1 MLMTR
6 RSERRKR
13 RLFVTISVFVLS
25 FGLIGTSFVALNY
38 DAIRDQYLRLTSL
51 DFEGPGAGEVVVR
64 IEAGEEGLSISEK
77 LLEAGV
83 IRDFDS
89 FYRYLIEQNAVFYP
103 GSFMLRL
110 QMSNASA
117 LEVLSNPANA
127 MTYRVTI
134 PEGFRAIQIFEEL
147 AKVSG
152 IPESEFRKA
161 AENLRGLGIPEEA
174 PTIEGYLFPATY
186 SFDKEATAESI
197 IETMVAR
204 MQQELS
210 DLGIPQRQWH
220 EILTLASIV
229 QREAKLEA
237 DFYKVARVFTNR
249 LAIDMRLE
257 TDPTITYSFSGK
269 DMSEV
274 SREEQ
279 IEHGYNTYLLP
290 GLPPGP
296 IASPGSLAID
306 ATLNPVSGDW
316 LFFVTINLASG
327 ETKFSRTLAEHES
340 WVVFLRAWERENPN
354 WYDE

>member
-1 MLMTR
+1 MAR

-13 RLFVTISVFVLS
+13 RLFVTVTVFVLS
-25 FGLIGTSFVALNY
+25 FGLIGASVVALNY
-38 DAIRDQYLRLTSL
+38 DAIRDQYLRFTSL
-51 DFEGPGAGEVVVR
+51 DFEGPGVGEVVVR
-64 IEAGEEGLSISEK
+64 IEAGEDGLAISEK
-77 LLEAGV
+77 LLDAGV

-89 FYRYLIEQNAVFYP
+89 FYRFLIEKNPVFYP
-103 GSFMLRL
+103 GSFMLKL
-110 QMSNASA
+110 QMSNASV

-127 MTYRVTI
+127 ITYRVTI

-147 AKVSG
+147 ARVSG
-152 IPESEFRKA
+152 ISSAEFKKA
-161 AENLRGLGIPEEA
+161 AENLEGLGIPKEA

-186 SFDKEATAESI
+186 SFDKEANAESI
-197 IETMVAR
+197 INTMVTR
-204 MQQELS
+204 MKKELT
-210 DLGIPQRQWH
+210 DLEIPENQWH

-229 QREAKLEA
+229 QREAKLKE
-237 DFYKVARVFTNR
+237 DFYKVSRVFANR
-249 LAIDMRLE
+249 LEINMRLE
-257 TDPTITYSFSGK
+257 TDPTITYSYSGK
-269 DMSEV
+269 DMSKV
-274 SREEQ
+274 SREKQ

-306 ATLNPVSGDW
+306 ATLNPVAGDW

>member
-1 MLMTR
+1 MAR

-13 RLFVTISVFVLS
+13 RLFVTVTVFVLS
-25 FGLIGTSFVALNY
+25 FGLIGASVVALNY
-38 DAIRDQYLRLTSL
+38 DAIRDQYLRFTSL
-51 DFEGPGAGEVVVR
+51 DFEGPGVGEVVVR
-64 IEAGEEGLSISEK
+64 IEAGEDGLAISEK
-77 LLEAGV
+77 LLDAGV

-89 FYRYLIEQNAVFYP
+89 FYRFLIEKNPVFYP
-103 GSFMLRL
+103 GSFMLKL
-110 QMSNASA
+110 QMSNASV
-117 LEVLSNPANA
+117 LEVLTNPANA
-127 MTYRVTI
+127 ITYRVTI

-147 AKVSG
+147 ARVSG
-152 IPESEFRKA
+152 ISSAEFKEA
-161 AENLRGLGIPEEA
+161 AENLEGLGIPKEA

-186 SFDKEATAESI
+186 SFDKEANAESI
-197 IETMVAR
+197 INTMVNR
-204 MQQELS
+204 MKKELT
-210 DLGIPQRQWH
+210 DLEIPENQWH

-229 QREAKLEA
+229 QREAKLKE
-237 DFYKVARVFTNR
+237 DFYKVSRVLANR
-249 LAIDMRLE
+249 LEINMRLE
-257 TDPTITYSFSGK
+257 TDPTITYSYSGK
-269 DMSEV
+269 DMSKV
-274 SREEQ
+274 SREKQ

-306 ATLNPVSGDW
+306 ATLNPVAGDW

>member
-1 MLMTR
+1 MAR

-13 RLFVTISVFVLS
+13 RLFVTVTVFVLS
-25 FGLIGTSFVALNY
+25 FGLIGASVVALNY
-38 DAIRDQYLRLTSL
+38 DAIRDQYLRFTSL
-51 DFEGPGAGEVVVR
+51 DFEGPGVGEVVVR
-64 IEAGEEGLSISEK
+64 IEAGEDGLAISEK
-77 LLEAGV
+77 LLDAGV

-89 FYRYLIEQNAVFYP
+89 FYRFLIEKNPVFYP
-103 GSFMLRL
+103 GSFMLKL
-110 QMSNASA
+110 QMSNASV

-127 MTYRVTI
+127 ITYRVTI

-147 AKVSG
+147 ARVSG
-152 IPESEFRKA
+152 ISSAEFKKA
-161 AENLRGLGIPEEA
+161 AENLEGLGIPKEA

-186 SFDKEATAESI
+186 SFDKEANAESI
-197 IETMVAR
+197 INTMVTR
-204 MQQELS
+204 MKKELT
-210 DLGIPQRQWH
+210 DLEIPENQWH

-229 QREAKLEA
+229 QREAKIKE
-237 DFYKVARVFTNR
+237 DFYKVSRVLANR
-249 LAIDMRLE
+249 LEINMRLE
-257 TDPTITYSFSGK
+257 TDPTITYSYSGK
-269 DMSEV
+269 DMSKV
-274 SREEQ
+274 SREKQ

-306 ATLNPVSGDW
+306 ATLNPVAGDW

>member
-1 MLMTR
+1 MAR

-13 RLFVTISVFVLS
+13 RLFVTVTVFVLS
-25 FGLIGTSFVALNY
+25 FGLIGASVVALNY
-38 DAIRDQYLRLTSL
+38 EAIRDQYLRFTSL
-51 DFEGPGAGEVVVR
+51 DFEGPGVGEVVVR
-64 IEAGEEGLSISEK
+64 IEAGEDGLAISEK
-77 LLEAGV
+77 LLDAGV

-89 FYRYLIEQNAVFYP
+89 FYRFLIEKNPVFYP
-103 GSFMLRL
+103 GSFMLKL
-110 QMSNASA
+110 QMSNASV
-117 LEVLSNPANA
+117 LEVLTNPANA
-127 MTYRVTI
+127 ITYRVTI

-147 AKVSG
+147 ARVSG
-152 IPESEFRKA
+152 ISSAEFKKA
-161 AENLRGLGIPEEA
+161 AENLEGLGIPKEA

-186 SFDKEATAESI
+186 SFDKEANAESI
-197 IETMVAR
+197 INTMVTR
-204 MQQELS
+204 MKKELT
-210 DLGIPQRQWH
+210 DLEIPENQWH

-229 QREAKLEA
+229 QREAKLKE
-237 DFYKVARVFTNR
+237 DFYKVSRVLANR
-249 LAIDMRLE
+249 LEINMRLE
-257 TDPTITYSFSGK
+257 TDPTITYSYSGK
-269 DMSEV
+269 DMSKV
-274 SREEQ
+274 SREKQ

-306 ATLNPVSGDW
+306 ATLNPVAGDW

>member
-1 MLMTR
+1 MTR
-6 RSERRKR
+6 RSISRTR
-13 RLFVTISVFVLS
+13 RLFVTITVLVLS
-25 FGLIGTSFVALNY
+25 LGLIGASVVALNY

-51 DFEGPGAGEVVVR
+51 DFEGPGVGEVVVR
-64 IEAGEEGLSISEK
+64 IEAGEDGLVISEK

-89 FYRYLIEQNAVFYP
+89 FYRFLIEENAVFYP
-103 GSFMLRL
+103 GSFMLKL
-110 QMSNASA
+110 QMSNANV
-117 LEVLSNPANA
+117 LKVLSNPANA

-134 PEGFRAIQIFEEL
+134 PEGFRAVEIFEEL
-147 AKVSG
+147 SEVSG
-152 IPESEFRKA
+152 IPVSEFEKA
-161 AENLRGLGIPEEA
+161 AEDLSGLGIPEQA
-174 PTIEGYLFPATY
+174 LTVEGYLFPATY
-186 SFDKEATAESI
+186 SFDKEATAKSI
-197 IETMVAR
+197 IETMVSR
-204 MQQELS
+204 MKKELV
-210 DLGIPQRQWH
+210 DFGVPEREWH
-220 EILTLASIV
+220 ELLTLASIV
-229 QREAKLEA
+229 QREAKLEP
-237 DFYKVARVFTNR
+237 DFFKVSRVFANR
-249 LAIDMRLE
+249 IELNMRLE
-257 TDPTITYSFSGK
+257 TDPTKSYSYSGK

-296 IASPGSLAID
+296 IASPGSLAIE
-306 ATLNPVSGDW
+306 ATLNPVPGNW